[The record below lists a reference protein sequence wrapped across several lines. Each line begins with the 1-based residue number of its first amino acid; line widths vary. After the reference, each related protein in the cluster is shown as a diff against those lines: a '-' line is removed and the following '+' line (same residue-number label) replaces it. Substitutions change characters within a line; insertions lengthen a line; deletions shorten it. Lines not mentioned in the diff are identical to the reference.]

1 MISTAGSV
9 PLARVIAAL
18 VVVAGVILTVSLV
31 VAGVAIPTAVTSG
44 LGIGA
49 IGLWATDVVP
59 AYLVGLV
66 LLLVAALVPLA
77 PSQVVFA
84 GFHAAAFWLVFSG
97 FVLGAAFQST
107 GLAGRLARRISARAP
122 ASYRG
127 SVVLLVAIGAATA
140 LLIPSST
147 VRVIMLVPVAAAL
160 AERMGFARGTH
171 GHCGLVFATIFGTIM
186 PGFGILP
193 ANVLNLILSGMTE
206 TLYGQSFSYFQ
217 WLSLLGPTYLL
228 LQSLGIVLV
237 ILLLFPTRRGHR
249 SHAER
254 SREPRPGAGRM
265 TLAERRLTWIL
276 AGALMLWLTDGLHHV
291 SPAWIGL
298 TAAVIC
304 LTPRLGFFS
313 PTAFARDINW
323 GFLLSIAGILSY
335 VAIVN
340 HVGLAE
346 VIGEWFVRTVG
357 FAAGEPMRNYALI
370 TLIAAVLSML
380 ATPFGT
386 AAAISPAAAAIGAAT
401 EQPVLVVQMTQLVGM
416 VILFFPYQFP
426 QVLVGMQLGGIAHA
440 TGIRMMSALAA
451 FSILVLLPFNY
462 LWWRLIGFI
471 Q

>member
-1 MISTAGSV
+1 VIPTAGSV
-9 PLARVIAAL
+9 PLAKVIAAL
-18 VVVAGVILTVSLV
+18 AVSAGVVLTFGLMI
-31 VAGVAIPTAVTSG
+31 AGVGIPMAVTSG
-44 LGIGA
+44 LGVGA
-49 IGLWATDVVP
+49 IGLWATDVIP

-84 GFHAAAFWLVFSG
+84 GFHATAFWLVFSG
-97 FVLGAAFQST
+97 FVLGAAFRST
-107 GLAGRLARRISARAP
+107 GLADRLAQRISARAP

-127 SVVLLVAIGAATA
+127 SVVLLVAVGATTA
-140 LLIPSST
+140 MLIPSST
-147 VRVIMLVPVAAAL
+147 VRVIMLVPVAVAL
-160 AERMGFARGTH
+160 AERMGCPSGTR

-186 PGFGILP
+186 PGIAILP
-193 ANVLNLILSGMTE
+193 ANVLNLLLSGMTE
-206 TLYGQSFSYFQ
+206 TLYGHSFSYFQ

-237 ILLLFPTRRGHR
+237 ILILFPSRREHR
-249 SHAER
+249 GQAE
-254 SREPRPGAGRM
+254 REPRPEAGRW
-265 TLAERRLTWIL
+265 TWAERRLIWIL
-276 AGALMLWLTDGLHHV
+276 AGALSMWLTDGLHHI

-304 LTPRLGFFS
+304 LTPRIGFFA
-313 PTAFARDINW
+313 PTGMAAEINW

-346 VIGEWFVRTVG
+346 VIGEWFVRTAG
-357 FAAGEPMRNYALI
+357 LAAGEPVRNYALI
-370 TLIAAVLSML
+370 TIIAAVLSML

-386 AAAISPAAAAIGAAT
+386 AAAISPAAAAISAAT
-401 EQPVLVVQMTQLVGM
+401 DQPVEVVQMTQLVGM

-440 TGIRMMSALAA
+440 TGVRMMASLAV
-451 FSILVLLPFNY
+451 FSIVVLLPFNY
-462 LWWRLIGFI
+462 LWWRLIGFV